1 MKAKKADRKRSKNMS
16 IKITR
21 RDFLKLAAAA
31 AGTIAIGDV
40 ATAAVDCND
49 CHKLAAVPAR
59 KQPHQWIP
67 SYCNM
72 CGGMSGIHA
81 DILPDANTGE
91 TKVMKVGP
99 NPYNPVGVSNNS
111 KDYFDNMSEGSA
123 LCARGNAAVEL
134 LYDPDRLQQPMR
146 RTNATKGRGVE
157 PKFEKITWPEA
168 IAEISKKLGA
178 LKAADE
184 SHKLL
189 WLADGR
195 NYRHLQ
201 EDFCNLYGTP
211 NYFECNQNSDSARK
225 AALKLS
231 MGEENAMLDAVESKY
246 ILLFGSNPLSSIK
259 HGYGPR
265 TIIRGIENG
274 ARFIVVD
281 PYLSFTATKAHEW
294 LPIKPGTDG
303 AFALAMAHIIIK
315 EGLYDVEFIDHWT
328 LGFDEFARYVQ
339 DKTPQWAEG
348 ITGLSSDIIIH
359 TARELAMTKP
369 AAIDIGAGVSQHSN
383 AVQTG
388 RAIAALAALT
398 GQIDRRGTIV
408 FPNMGGLAH
417 QDVAH
422 AEITKPSLDDN
433 YPFADNSYI
442 SAIDA
447 ITTGNPYKPKMGII
461 MGENVVMSTPGTN
474 EVIKA
479 LKALEFL
486 VVVDTHI
493 NETSELADIVL
504 PATTMFESFDLNE
517 NYITWPSVALRQPAI
532 KPLFNQL
539 TEYETIIA
547 LGENLKLKTTTGK
560 EFFKGLDYVAYLN
573 AELKNGPSGLSIAE
587 LQKLNGAVWTDK
599 VNGTK
604 YETYRQKLEI
614 PTGSHSDNSGVLYDR
629 NNNPIGVAVWDTF
642 YNGFDTKSRK
652 FEFVSEYLEDIKDAN
667 GKKINKMPVYTPVE
681 VTPSKDYPLY
691 LINWHESAH
700 YSVNTQNNVYL
711 NELKWDNPVAI
722 HPKTAEKLRVETGDK
737 IVVES
742 AYGKATMI
750 ALLTDRI
757 RPDTVGWMHGFGHW
771 RMGHVADKKGAN
783 AYDVVPMKADAISG
797 NQMSKE
803 VVVNIRKE

>member
-1 MKAKKADRKRSKNMS
+1 MS

-21 RDFLKLAAAA
+21 RDFLKLTAAAV
-31 AGTIAIGDV
+31 GTVAIGDV
-40 ATAAVDCND
+40 ASAAVDCDD

-72 CGGMSGIHA
+72 CGGMSGIHI
-81 DILPDANTGE
+81 DILPNEITGE
-91 TKVMKVGP
+91 TMVMKVGP
-99 NPYNPVGVSNNS
+99 NPYNPTGVSNNS
-111 KDYFDNMSEGSA
+111 KDYFDNIGEGSA

-134 LYDPDRLQQPMR
+134 LYDPDRLQKPMR
-146 RTNATKGRGVE
+146 RTNPAKGRGVE
-157 PKFEKITWPEA
+157 PKFEEITWPEA
-168 IAEISKKLGA
+168 IAEISEKLGT
-178 LKAADE
+178 LKAAGE
-184 SHKLL
+184 SHKLV
-189 WLADGR
+189 WFADGQ
-195 NYRHLQ
+195 NYKHLQ

-211 NYFECNQNSDSARK
+211 NHFQYNQNSDSARK
-225 AALKLS
+225 AALKIS

-259 HGYGPR
+259 HGYEVR

-274 ARFIVVD
+274 ARLIVVD

-303 AFALAMAHIIIK
+303 AFALAMAHVIIK
-315 EGLYDVEFIDHWT
+315 EGLFDEEFIDHWT
-328 LGFDEFARYVQ
+328 LGFNDFANFVK
-339 DKTPQWAEG
+339 DKTPQWAED
-348 ITGLSSDIIIH
+348 ITGLSKEIITH
-359 TARELAMTKP
+359 TARELALTKP
-369 AAIDIGAGVSQHSN
+369 AAIDIGAGVTQHSN

-408 FPNMGGLAH
+408 FPNMGGLAR
-417 QDVAH
+417 QDVSYDD
-422 AEITKPSLDDN
+422 ITEPSLDGD

-442 SAIDA
+442 GALDA
-447 ITTGNPYKPKMGII
+447 ITTGKPYKPKIGVV

-474 EVIKA
+474 EVVNA

-486 VVVDTHI
+486 VVVGTHI

-504 PATTMFESFDLNE
+504 PATTQFESYDLNE

-532 KPLFNQL
+532 EPLFNQM

-547 LGENLKLKTTTGK
+547 LGENLKLKTSDGE
-560 EFFKGLDYVAYLN
+560 EFFKGLDYLEYLE

-587 LQKLNGAVWTDK
+587 LQKLDGAVWTDK
-599 VNGTK
+599 VNGTS
-604 YETYRQKLEI
+604 YEKYRQKVVA
-614 PTGSHSDNSGVLYDR
+614 PSGSQVDSDGVLHDS
-629 NNNPIGVAVWDTF
+629 NGNAIGVTVWDTF

-652 FEFVSEYLEDIKDAN
+652 FEFVSEHLEDLNDAN
-667 GKKINKMPVYTPVE
+667 GKMINKMPVYTPVE
-681 VTPSKDYPLY
+681 AIPSWDYPLY

-722 HPKTAEKLRVETGDK
+722 HPKTAEKLNIKTGDK
-737 IVVES
+737 IEVES
-742 AYGKATMI
+742 EYGKASML

-771 RMGHVADKKGAN
+771 RMGDVADGKGAN
-783 AYDVVPMKADAISG
+783 VYDVVPMKAEAITG

-803 VVVNIRKE
+803 AVVDIRKE